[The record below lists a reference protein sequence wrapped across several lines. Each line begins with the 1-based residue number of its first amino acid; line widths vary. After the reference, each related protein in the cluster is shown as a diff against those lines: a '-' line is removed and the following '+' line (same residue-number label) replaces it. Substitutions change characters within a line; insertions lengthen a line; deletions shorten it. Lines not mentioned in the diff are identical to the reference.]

1 MLTLRA
7 GAQPSVSPEARNP
20 SLSPPPECLLHQLN
34 LTGRIYPPERSLARL
49 LLGARHFDKI
59 SGEIFMLKLSVT
71 ASVSPGSPVQT
82 EIMTY

>member
-1 MLTLRA
+1 MLSLQCGPLT
-7 GAQPSVSPEARNP
+7 VSPEAGNSP
-20 SLSPPPECLLHQLN
+20 LSPPPECLLHQLN

-71 ASVSPGSPVQT
+71 ASVSWPAHLFRLRL
-82 EIMTY
+82 